1 MVRDVVV
8 RMMGRVS
15 KEKNCKRKKRIIP
28 PDKTK
33 LCRQFLKMSVAVENK
48 TAKRKENPPVMIRL
62 FFGGIK

>member
-1 MVRDVVV
+1 MRAVVV
-8 RMMGRVS
+8 RMRGEVS

-33 LCRQFLKMSVAVENK
+33 LCLQFLKISVAVKSK
-48 TAKRKENPPVMIRL
+48 TAKKRENPMAMIRL